1 VYNILGEVQ
10 NIERVLTIKL
20 REISP
25 KKHNNDNENQ
35 KGEEWIWKLKQ
46 NLSL

>member
-1 VYNILGEVQ
+1 MYNILGEVQ
-10 NIERVLTIKL
+10 NIEKVLTIKL

-25 KKHNNDNENQ
+25 KQHNNDNENQ

-46 NLSL
+46 DLSL